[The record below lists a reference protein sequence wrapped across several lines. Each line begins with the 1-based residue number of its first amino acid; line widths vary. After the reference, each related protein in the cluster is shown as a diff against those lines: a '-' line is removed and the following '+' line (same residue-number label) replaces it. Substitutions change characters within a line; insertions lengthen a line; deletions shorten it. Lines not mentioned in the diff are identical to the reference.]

1 MVSVDGRY
9 TLERARELRAE
20 RLVDGARALRPAIV
34 VAELFPFGRR
44 AFAGEI
50 QALIDEARA
59 QRAGPALVA
68 CSVRDILVGRG
79 AEQPAFD
86 ERACAL
92 ANAHFDAVLVHS
104 DPRFARLEE
113 SFRPRTRLRS
123 PVYHT
128 GFVTNGASAGPAPA
142 ARDPRVVVSA
152 GGGSVGESLLEAA
165 LDAQPSLYRD
175 DGLAMRVIAG
185 PFLPDEGWQELRAR
199 AAGRDELELVRS
211 VPDLPAELRRAAVS
225 VSQCGYNTALD
236 VLRARVPALVV
247 PYFAPGED
255 EQTRRAQRLVG
266 RGAVRALAPDQLDG
280 RALAREVR
288 TLRHSHPP
296 AVDLDMGGAQATAEI
311 LSRMHALRAAG
322 AEPAAVVA

>member
-1 MVSVDGRY
+1 VQSCSS
-9 TLERARELRAE
+9 TA
-20 RLVDGARALRPAIV
+20 ARALRPAV
-34 VAELFPFGRR
+34 VIAELFPFGRR

-50 QALIDEARA
+50 QALIDEGRA
-59 QRAGPALVA
+59 QPAGPALVA

-92 ANAHFDAVLVHS
+92 ANAHFDAILVHS

-113 SFRPRTRLRS
+113 SFRPRTPLRS

-142 ARDPRVVVSA
+142 ARVPRVVVSA
-152 GGGSVGESLLEAA
+152 GGGSVGESLLHAA
-165 LDAQPSLYRD
+165 LDAQPALCRD

-185 PFLPDEGWQELRAR
+185 PFLADEKWQELRAR
-199 AAGRDELELVRS
+199 AAGRDGLELVRS
-211 VPDLPAELRRAAVS
+211 VPDLRRAAQRHRLGQPVR
-225 VSQCGYNTALD
+225 VQHGPRHLARARAGARRPL
-236 VLRARVPALVV
+236 LRARRGRADASRP
-247 PYFAPGED
+247 APGRAG
-255 EQTRRAQRLVG
+255 RRPSARSG
-266 RGAVRALAPDQLDG
+266 RLDG

-288 TLRHSHPP
+288 TLRHSRPP
-296 AVDLDMGGAQATAEI
+296 AVDLDMGGAQASAEI
-311 LSRMHALRAAG
+311 LSRLHALRAAG